1 MSIQRLGLNNP
12 VANQDTLLHAFTDAR
27 LVAVTIANKSVTATP
42 VLKVSVWVV
51 PPNAATAAE
60 YAYICYNLTVG
71 LGQSF
76 ETFRFAVQNGD
87 DLYVRATTDNAS
99 FVVNGLLQ
107 TDDPYAD
114 SVVQTFT
121 NKIIDGLN
129 NTIYLDQGTT
139 AERRSSADVG
149 YVRFNTEYD
158 YLEVKTLN
166 SSWQQVSNGQG
177 ATGPI
182 GPTGPVGYGVAV
194 LGKYT
199 TESELNAAHPD
210 GTGEEGYVVGSN
222 LYIWDTGI
230 DEWVSV
236 GPIVGPTGPTGPDGK
251 DGPTGPVSTTPGP
264 TGATGPTGP
273 QATTAVLRGTVA
285 NVGALPA
292 GASNNDTYYV
302 TAASSMY
309 AWNGTA
315 WVNVGP
321 IYGPTGPTG
330 PQGVQGNQGADSTVT
345 GPTGPTGVKGD
356 AGTNGATGATGPTGP
371 KGDTG
376 PSGGPTGPTGAAG
389 VTGPMGDTGPKGE
402 VGDTGPAGASG
413 VTTFSALTDS
423 ALASL
428 SIDEVALPAIAKLTV
443 TNSGSMSY
451 LFSSHYSGDNPTIYI
466 LGGTTIAFNLVGL
479 SSHPFL
485 LKQDTGAGFANI
497 ATGLVHVS
505 TNGTISVDANAQGKT
520 SGTLYW
526 HVPMVGASNGYK
538 YECQVHAMMTGTIT
552 HKALSAI

>member
-27 LVAVTIANKSVTATP
+27 LVAVTIANKAVTSTP

-51 PPNAATAAE
+51 PPNAAVPAE

-87 DLYVRATTDNAS
+87 NLYVRATTADAS

-121 NKIIDGLN
+121 NKTINGIN
-129 NTIYLDQGTT
+129 NTIYLDQGST

-158 YLEVKTLN
+158 YLEVKTQN
-166 SSWQQVSNGQG
+166 SDWQQVSNGQG
-177 ATGPI
+177 ATGPQ

-194 LGKYT
+194 LGAYA
-199 TESELNAAHPD
+199 TESELNLAHPD
-210 GTGEEGYVVGSN
+210 GVGEEGYVVGN
-222 LYIWDTGI
+222 DLYIWDTGI
-230 DEWVSV
+230 SEWVNV
-236 GPIVGPTGPTGPDGK
+236 GPIVGPTGPTGPEGK
-251 DGPTGPVSTTPGP
+251 EGATGPVSDVAGP

-285 NVGALPA
+285 DIASLPA
-292 GASNNDTYYV
+292 GAANNDTYYV
-302 TAASSMY
+302 TAEASMY
-309 AWNGTA
+309 AWNGSA

-345 GPTGPTGVKGD
+345 GPTGPQGVKGD
-356 AGTNGATGATGPTGP
+356 AGEPGATGPTGP
-371 KGDTG
+371 AGDKGDAG
-376 PSGGPTGPTGAAG
+376 PAGGPTGPTGPAG
-389 VTGPMGDTGPKGE
+389 ATGPMGDTGPKGE

-413 VTTFSALTDS
+413 VTTFSALDDS

-443 TNSGSMSY
+443 TNSGSASY
-451 LFSSHYSGDNPTIYI
+451 LFNSHYSGDNPTIYI

-479 SSHPFL
+479 GSHPFL
-485 LKQDTGAGFANI
+485 LKEDTGAGLTEI
-497 ATGLVHVS
+497 ASGLVHVS
-505 TNGTISVDANAQGKT
+505 TNGTVSLDANAQGKT

-526 HVPMVGASNGYK
+526 HVPMVGASNGYM
-538 YECQVHAMMTGTIT
+538 YECQVHAVMTGTIT